1 MNELDNIIRDY
12 LKATDTDYA
21 IMINGKWGCGK
32 SYYIEHTLDEIIG
45 SIPIPKEEKHEET
58 GKAEQKTYEKA
69 YISLYGITNV
79 DEFHLRVAYG
89 LNPIMAN
96 KWVKAV
102 GSIGFENSSVL
113 M

>member
-45 SIPIPKEEKHEET
+45 SIPIPKEENMKRQA
-58 GKAEQKTYEKA
+58 KQSRRPMRRRTY
-69 YISLYGITNV
+69 LYMG
-79 DEFHLRVAYG
+79 LRT
-89 LNPIMAN
+89 
-96 KWVKAV
+96 
-102 GSIGFENSSVL
+102 
-113 M
+113 